1 MVVYLIGAGP
11 GDADLI
17 TLKAV
22 KALNKADVVLY
33 DYLANEEI
41 LAHAPDTAER
51 IYVGKKA
58 GEHYKTQDEI
68 NELIIEQAQNH
79 ENVVRLKG
87 GDPFVF
93 GRGGEEI
100 LALMEHDIKF
110 VVIPGVTSAIG
121 APTSLGLPV
130 THRAVATSVT
140 IVTGHEDPTKPE
152 SQVHWDYTADT
163 LIILMGIGNIKENT
177 AEIMKYR
184 SADTPVCAVESGTLP
199 NQNLVFG
206 TLGDIA
212 DKKINTPAILIIG
225 DVVNMY
231 KEIFENKIHIKK
243 DKGKIAEVDKKLDLT
258 DMPGNFGIAHVR
270 WATHGDPS
278 KLNSHPHIDED
289 TTVAVVHNGIIEN
302 YLEIKEK
309 LILEGHV
316 FKSDTD
322 TEVIPHLIQKFMDE
336 KFDLE
341 HAVRKTIDIIE
352 GAYAIAAISINE
364 PDKIVAT
371 RKDSPLIVGIGDE
384 GYYLAS
390 DSPAILKYARDIIY
404 PERGEIVILDKDGV
418 VVHDEFDNVVNKEID
433 TINWT
438 PEMAEKE
445 GYEHFMIKEINEQAI
460 AVRNTLTQKDNIQ
473 EIIDEVGDVQRICFV
488 ACGTSYHA
496 SLTGKYLIES
506 LAGIPTDVILA
517 SEFKYSA
524 NTLDDKTL
532 VIFISQSGET
542 ADSLK
547 ALDVANQTSITLG
560 IVNVAGSS
568 ITRRAKYVIQTQ
580 AGPEIGVAATKTYVA
595 QLTAIYL
602 LAALISKNVELLK
615 ELDNVPDFIDEALE
629 NVELVEELSRRY
641 NYARDFF
648 YLGRGYSYPTAL
660 EGALKLKEITYIH
673 GEGYAAGEL
682 KHGPLALID
691 EGIPV
696 VVVIPPGD
704 NYRKTMS
711 NLEEVK
717 SRGANVLAIGSD
729 DDESLKAKADAVIA
743 INSEVKEI
751 IAPLVY
757 IVPLQLIAYYITLEK
772 GHDPDKPK
780 NLAKCVTVE

>member
-1 MVVYLIGAGP
+1 MCGIVGCILKNDDDVAPILFDCISKLEYRGYDSIG
-11 GDADLI
+11 
-17 TLKAV
+17 
-22 KALNKADVVLY
+22 
-33 DYLANEEI
+33 LATFDN
-41 LAHAPDTAER
+41 D
-51 IYVGKKA
+51 
-58 GEHYKTQDEI
+58 
-68 NELIIEQAQNH
+68 
-79 ENVVRLKG
+79 
-87 GDPFVF
+87 
-93 GRGGEEI
+93 
-100 LALMEHDIKF
+100 
-110 VVIPGVTSAIG
+110 
-121 APTSLGLPV
+121 
-130 THRAVATSVT
+130 
-140 IVTGHEDPTKPE
+140 
-152 SQVHWDYTADT
+152 
-163 LIILMGIGNIKENT
+163 
-177 AEIMKYR
+177 
-184 SADTPVCAVESGTLP
+184 
-199 NQNLVFG
+199 
-206 TLGDIA
+206 
-212 DKKINTPAILIIG
+212 
-225 DVVNMY
+225 
-231 KEIFENKIHIKK
+231 KIHIKK
-243 DKGKIAEVDKKLDLT
+243 DAGKIIEVDKKLDLK

-278 KLNSHPHIDED
+278 KLNSHPHVDED
-289 TTVAVVHNGIIEN
+289 TSIAVVHNGIIEN

-341 HAVRKTIDIIE
+341 HAVRKTIDILE
-352 GAYAIAAISINE
+352 GAYAIAAISKKE

-371 RKDSPLIVGIGDE
+371 RKDSPLIVGLGED

-433 TINWT
+433 TITWT

-445 GYEHFMIKEINEQAI
+445 GYDHFMIKEINEQAT
-460 AVRNTLTQKDNIQ
+460 AVRNTLTQKENIQ
-473 EIIDEVGDVQRICFV
+473 EIIDDIEDIQRICFV
-488 ACGTSYHA
+488 SCGTSYHA

-524 NTLDDKTL
+524 NTLNDKTL

-547 ALDVANQTSITLG
+547 ALDVANETSKTLG

-568 ITRRAKYVIQTQ
+568 ITRRAQYVIQTQ

-602 LAALISKNVELLK
+602 FSVLISKNAELLK
-615 ELDNVPDFIDEALE
+615 ELEKVPDFIDEALQD
-629 NVELVEELSRRY
+629 VEYIKDISKRY
-641 NYARDFF
+641 NFADDFF

-704 NYRKTMS
+704 NYKKTMS

-717 SRGANVLAIGSD
+717 SRGAYVLAIGSA
-729 DDESLKAKADAVIA
+729 DDESLKAKANDVIA
-743 INSEVKEI
+743 INGDVKEI

>member
-1 MVVYLIGAGP
+1 MCGIVGCILKEDKNVAPILFDCISKLEYRGYDSIG
-11 GDADLI
+11 
-17 TLKAV
+17 
-22 KALNKADVVLY
+22 
-33 DYLANEEI
+33 LATFSDDN
-41 LAHAPDTAER
+41 
-51 IYVGKKA
+51 
-58 GEHYKTQDEI
+58 
-68 NELIIEQAQNH
+68 
-79 ENVVRLKG
+79 
-87 GDPFVF
+87 
-93 GRGGEEI
+93 
-100 LALMEHDIKF
+100 
-110 VVIPGVTSAIG
+110 
-121 APTSLGLPV
+121 
-130 THRAVATSVT
+130 
-140 IVTGHEDPTKPE
+140 
-152 SQVHWDYTADT
+152 
-163 LIILMGIGNIKENT
+163 
-177 AEIMKYR
+177 
-184 SADTPVCAVESGTLP
+184 
-199 NQNLVFG
+199 
-206 TLGDIA
+206 
-212 DKKINTPAILIIG
+212 
-225 DVVNMY
+225 
-231 KEIFENKIHIKK
+231 IHIKK
-243 DKGKIAEVDKKLDLT
+243 DKGKIKEVDKSLNLT
-258 DMPGNFGIAHVR
+258 DMPGSFGIAHVR

-278 KLNSHPHIDED
+278 KLNAHPHIDEEK
-289 TTVAVVHNGIIEN
+289 TVAVVHNGIIEN

-309 LILEGHV
+309 LMLEGHV

-322 TEVIPHLIQKFMDE
+322 TEVIPHLIQKFMAE

-341 HAVRKTIDIIE
+341 HAVRKTIGIIE
-352 GAYAIAAISINE
+352 GAYAIAAISLDE

-371 RKDSPLIVGIGDE
+371 RKDSPLIVGIGEE

-404 PERGEIVILDKDGV
+404 PEKGEIVILDREGV
-418 VVHDEFDNVVNKEID
+418 VVHDEFDNVVNKDIE

-445 GYEHFMIKEINEQAI
+445 GYDHFMIKEINEQGI
-460 AVRNTLTQKDNIQ
+460 AVRNTLTQRDSIQ
-473 EIIDEVGDVQRICFV
+473 EIIDDVGDLQRICFV

-524 NTLDDKTL
+524 NTLNDKTL

-547 ALDVANQTSITLG
+547 ALDVANETSPTLG

-602 LAALISKNVELLK
+602 FAALIAKNQELLNELDKVPEFIEDALESVDLVK
-615 ELDNVPDFIDEALE
+615 EL
-629 NVELVEELSRRY
+629 SKRY

-696 VVVIPPGD
+696 VVIIPPGD

-717 SRGANVLAIGSD
+717 SRGANVLAIGSGD
-729 DDESLKAKADAVIA
+729 DDSLKAKANDVIA
-743 INSEVKEI
+743 INKDVKEI

>member
-1 MVVYLIGAGP
+1 MCGIVGCILKEDKNVAPILFDCISKLEYRGYDSIG
-11 GDADLI
+11 
-17 TLKAV
+17 
-22 KALNKADVVLY
+22 
-33 DYLANEEI
+33 LA
-41 LAHAPDTAER
+41 T
-51 IYVGKKA
+51 Y
-58 GEHYKTQDEI
+58 
-68 NELIIEQAQNH
+68 
-79 ENVVRLKG
+79 
-87 GDPFVF
+87 
-93 GRGGEEI
+93 
-100 LALMEHDIKF
+100 
-110 VVIPGVTSAIG
+110 S
-121 APTSLGLPV
+121 
-130 THRAVATSVT
+130 
-140 IVTGHEDPTKPE
+140 ED
-152 SQVHWDYTADT
+152 
-163 LIILMGIGNIKENT
+163 N
-177 AEIMKYR
+177 
-184 SADTPVCAVESGTLP
+184 
-199 NQNLVFG
+199 
-206 TLGDIA
+206 
-212 DKKINTPAILIIG
+212 
-225 DVVNMY
+225 
-231 KEIFENKIHIKK
+231 IHIKK
-243 DKGKIAEVDKKLDLT
+243 DKGKIKEVDKSLNLT
-258 DMPGNFGIAHVR
+258 DMPGSFGIAHVR

-278 KLNSHPHIDED
+278 KLNAHPHIDEEK
-289 TTVAVVHNGIIEN
+289 TVAVVHNGIIEN

-309 LILEGHV
+309 LMLEGHV

-322 TEVIPHLIQKFMDE
+322 TEVIPHLIQKFMAE

-341 HAVRKTIDIIE
+341 HAVRKTIGIIE
-352 GAYAIAAISINE
+352 GAYAIAAISLNE

-371 RKDSPLIVGIGDE
+371 RKDSPLIVGIGEE

-404 PERGEIVILDKDGV
+404 PEKGEIVILDREGV
-418 VVHDEFDNVVNKEID
+418 VVHDEFDNVVNKDIE

-445 GYEHFMIKEINEQAI
+445 GYDHFMIKEINEQGI
-460 AVRNTLTQKDNIQ
+460 AVRNTLTQRDNIQ
-473 EIIDEVGDVQRICFV
+473 EIIDDVGDLQRICFV

-524 NTLDDKTL
+524 NTLNDKTL

-547 ALDVANQTSITLG
+547 ALDVANETSPTLG

-602 LAALISKNVELLK
+602 FAALISKNQELLNELDKVPEFIEDALESVDLVK
-615 ELDNVPDFIDEALE
+615 EL
-629 NVELVEELSRRY
+629 SKRY

-696 VVVIPPGD
+696 VVIIPPGD

-717 SRGANVLAIGSD
+717 SRGANVLAIGSGD
-729 DDESLKAKADAVIA
+729 DDSLKAKANDVIA
-743 INSEVKEI
+743 INKDVKEI

>member
-1 MVVYLIGAGP
+1 MCGIVGCILKDENDVAPILFDCISKLEYRGYDSIG
-11 GDADLI
+11 
-17 TLKAV
+17 
-22 KALNKADVVLY
+22 
-33 DYLANEEI
+33 LA
-41 LAHAPDTAER
+41 T
-51 IYVGKKA
+51 
-58 GEHYKTQDEI
+58 
-68 NELIIEQAQNH
+68 
-79 ENVVRLKG
+79 
-87 GDPFVF
+87 F
-93 GRGGEEI
+93 
-100 LALMEHDIKF
+100 
-110 VVIPGVTSAIG
+110 S
-121 APTSLGLPV
+121 
-130 THRAVATSVT
+130 
-140 IVTGHEDPTKPE
+140 
-152 SQVHWDYTADT
+152 
-163 LIILMGIGNIKENT
+163 
-177 AEIMKYR
+177 
-184 SADTPVCAVESGTLP
+184 
-199 NQNLVFG
+199 
-206 TLGDIA
+206 
-212 DKKINTPAILIIG
+212 
-225 DVVNMY
+225 
-231 KEIFENKIHIKK
+231 ENKIHIKK

-258 DMPGNFGIAHVR
+258 DMPGSFGIAHVR

-278 KLNSHPHIDED
+278 KLNSHPHIDENN
-289 TTVAVVHNGIIEN
+289 TVAVVHNGIIEN
-302 YLEIKEK
+302 YLEIKDK
-309 LILEGHV
+309 LISEGHV

-322 TEVIPHLIQKFMDE
+322 TEVIPHLIQKFME
-336 KFDLE
+336 EGHDLE
-341 HAVRKTIDIIE
+341 HAVRKTIELLD
-352 GAYAIAAISINE
+352 GAYAIAAISVDE

-371 RKDSPLIVGIGDE
+371 RKDSPLIVGIGKE

-404 PERGEIVILDKDGV
+404 PEKGEIVILDKEGV

-445 GYEHFMIKEINEQAI
+445 GYDHFMIKEINEQAT

-473 EIIDEVGDVQRICFV
+473 KIIDDVGDLQRICFV

-524 NTLDDKTL
+524 NTLNDKTL

-547 ALDVANQTSITLG
+547 ALDAANETSKTLG

-568 ITRRAKYVIQTQ
+568 ITRRAQYVIQTQ

-602 LAALISKNVELLK
+602 FAALISKNDELLD
-615 ELDNVPDFIDEALE
+615 ELDNVPAFIEESLLD
-629 NVELVEELSRRY
+629 VEYIKEISKRY
-641 NYARDFF
+641 NFARDFF
-648 YLGRGYSYPTAL
+648 YLGRGYTYPTAL

-673 GEGYAAGEL
+673 AEGYAAGEL

-691 EGIPV
+691 KNIPV

-704 NYRKTMS
+704 NYKKTMS

-717 SRGANVLAIGSD
+717 SRGAIVLAVGSA
-729 DDESLKAKADAVIA
+729 DDESLKLKANDVIA
-743 INSEVKEI
+743 INSEVNEI

-757 IVPLQLIAYYITLEK
+757 VVPLQLISYYITLEK
-772 GHDPDKPK
+772 GYDPDKPK

>member
-1 MVVYLIGAGP
+1 MCGIVGCILKNDDDVAPILLDCISKLEYRGYDSIGIATF
-11 GDADLI
+11 DD
-17 TLKAV
+17 
-22 KALNKADVVLY
+22 
-33 DYLANEEI
+33 
-41 LAHAPDTAER
+41 
-51 IYVGKKA
+51 
-58 GEHYKTQDEI
+58 
-68 NELIIEQAQNH
+68 NH
-79 ENVVRLKG
+79 
-87 GDPFVF
+87 
-93 GRGGEEI
+93 
-100 LALMEHDIKF
+100 
-110 VVIPGVTSAIG
+110 
-121 APTSLGLPV
+121 
-130 THRAVATSVT
+130 
-140 IVTGHEDPTKPE
+140 
-152 SQVHWDYTADT
+152 
-163 LIILMGIGNIKENT
+163 
-177 AEIMKYR
+177 
-184 SADTPVCAVESGTLP
+184 
-199 NQNLVFG
+199 
-206 TLGDIA
+206 
-212 DKKINTPAILIIG
+212 
-225 DVVNMY
+225 
-231 KEIFENKIHIKK
+231 IHIKK
-243 DKGKIAEVDKKLDLT
+243 DKGKIDEVNNKLDLA

-278 KLNSHPHIDED
+278 KLNSHPQLDED
-289 TTVAVVHNGIIEN
+289 NTVAVVHNGIIEN

-309 LILEGHV
+309 LTLEGHV

-341 HAVRKTIDIIE
+341 HAVRKTIDVIE
-352 GAYAIAAISINE
+352 GAYAIAAISLNE

-371 RKDSPLIVGIGDE
+371 RKDSPLIVGIGED

-404 PERGEIVILDKDGV
+404 PERGEIVILDKEGV
-418 VVHDEFDNVVNKEID
+418 VVHDEFDNVVNKDVE

-445 GYEHFMIKEINEQAI
+445 GYDHFMIKEINEQGT
-460 AVRNTLTQKDNIQ
+460 AVRNTLTQKENIQ
-473 EIIDEVGDVQRICFV
+473 SIIDDIGDVKRICFV

-506 LAGIPTDVILA
+506 LAGVPTDVILA

-524 NTLDDKTL
+524 NTLNDETL
-532 VIFISQSGET
+532 VVFISQSGET

-547 ALDVANQTSITLG
+547 ALDVANQTSKTLG

-568 ITRRAKYVIQTQ
+568 ITRRADYVIQTQ
-580 AGPEIGVAATKTYVA
+580 AGPEIGVAATKTYVS

-602 LAALISKNVELLK
+602 FSALLSKNTELLREIEK
-615 ELDNVPDFIDEALE
+615 VPEFIEEALE
-629 NVELVEELSRRY
+629 EIDLIKELSKRY

-696 VVVIPPGD
+696 VVIIPPGD
-704 NYRKTMS
+704 NYKKTMS

-717 SRGANVLAIGSD
+717 SRGANVLAIGAEG
-729 DDESLKAKADAVIA
+729 DESLKAKVEDVIT
-743 INSEVKEI
+743 IDDEVKEI

>member
-1 MVVYLIGAGP
+1 MCGIVGCILKDDSDVAPILFDCISKLEYRGYDSIG
-11 GDADLI
+11 
-17 TLKAV
+17 
-22 KALNKADVVLY
+22 
-33 DYLANEEI
+33 LA
-41 LAHAPDTAER
+41 T
-51 IYVGKKA
+51 
-58 GEHYKTQDEI
+58 
-68 NELIIEQAQNH
+68 
-79 ENVVRLKG
+79 
-87 GDPFVF
+87 FF
-93 GRGGEEI
+93 
-100 LALMEHDIKF
+100 
-110 VVIPGVTSAIG
+110 
-121 APTSLGLPV
+121 
-130 THRAVATSVT
+130 
-140 IVTGHEDPTKPE
+140 ED
-152 SQVHWDYTADT
+152 
-163 LIILMGIGNIKENT
+163 
-177 AEIMKYR
+177 
-184 SADTPVCAVESGTLP
+184 
-199 NQNLVFG
+199 
-206 TLGDIA
+206 
-212 DKKINTPAILIIG
+212 
-225 DVVNMY
+225 
-231 KEIFENKIHIKK
+231 KIHIKK
-243 DKGKIAEVDKKLDLT
+243 DKGKIAEVDRKLDLT

-278 KLNSHPHIDED
+278 KLNSHPHVDEEN
-289 TTVAVVHNGIIEN
+289 TVAVVHNGIIEN
-302 YLEIKEK
+302 YLEIKEE

-336 KFDLE
+336 GLDLE
-341 HAVRKTIDIIE
+341 HAVRKTIEVIE
-352 GAYAIAAISINE
+352 GAYAIAAISVNE

-371 RKDSPLIVGIGDE
+371 RKDSPLIVGIGED

-404 PERGEIVILDKDGV
+404 PERGEIVILDKNGV

-445 GYEHFMIKEINEQAI
+445 GYDHFMLKEINEQAT
-460 AVRNTLTQKDNIQ
+460 AVRNTLTQRDNIK

-524 NTLDDKTL
+524 NTLNEQTL

-547 ALDVANQTSITLG
+547 ALDVANETSITLG

-568 ITRRAKYVIQTQ
+568 ITRRAQYVIQTQ

-602 LAALISKNVELLK
+602 FAALISENEELLD
-615 ELDNVPDFIDEALE
+615 ELDRVPDFIDETLKDI
-629 NVELVEELSRRY
+629 ELVKELSKRY

-704 NYRKTMS
+704 NYIKTMS
-711 NLEEVK
+711 NLEEVI

-743 INSEVKEI
+743 INSEVKDI

>member
-1 MVVYLIGAGP
+1 MCGIVGCILKEDKNVAPILFDCISKLEYRGYDSIG
-11 GDADLI
+11 
-17 TLKAV
+17 
-22 KALNKADVVLY
+22 
-33 DYLANEEI
+33 LATFSDDN
-41 LAHAPDTAER
+41 
-51 IYVGKKA
+51 
-58 GEHYKTQDEI
+58 
-68 NELIIEQAQNH
+68 
-79 ENVVRLKG
+79 
-87 GDPFVF
+87 
-93 GRGGEEI
+93 
-100 LALMEHDIKF
+100 
-110 VVIPGVTSAIG
+110 
-121 APTSLGLPV
+121 
-130 THRAVATSVT
+130 
-140 IVTGHEDPTKPE
+140 
-152 SQVHWDYTADT
+152 
-163 LIILMGIGNIKENT
+163 
-177 AEIMKYR
+177 
-184 SADTPVCAVESGTLP
+184 
-199 NQNLVFG
+199 
-206 TLGDIA
+206 
-212 DKKINTPAILIIG
+212 
-225 DVVNMY
+225 
-231 KEIFENKIHIKK
+231 IHIKK
-243 DKGKIAEVDKKLDLT
+243 DKGKIKEVDKSLNLT
-258 DMPGNFGIAHVR
+258 DMPGSFGIAHVR

-278 KLNSHPHIDED
+278 KLNAHPHIDEEK
-289 TTVAVVHNGIIEN
+289 TVAVVHNGIIEN

-309 LILEGHV
+309 LMLEGHV

-322 TEVIPHLIQKFMDE
+322 TEVIPHLIQKFMAE

-341 HAVRKTIDIIE
+341 HAVRKTIGIIE
-352 GAYAIAAISINE
+352 GAYAIAAISLNE

-371 RKDSPLIVGIGDE
+371 RKDSPLIVGIGEE

-404 PERGEIVILDKDGV
+404 PEKGEIVILDREGV
-418 VVHDEFDNVVNKEID
+418 VVHDEFDNVVNKDIE

-445 GYEHFMIKEINEQAI
+445 GYDHFMIKEINEQGI
-460 AVRNTLTQKDNIQ
+460 AVRNTLTQRDNIQ
-473 EIIDEVGDVQRICFV
+473 EIIDDVGDLQRICFV

-524 NTLDDKTL
+524 NTLNDKTL

-547 ALDVANQTSITLG
+547 ALDVANETSPTLG

-602 LAALISKNVELLK
+602 FAALISKNQELLNELDKVPEFIEDALESVDLVK
-615 ELDNVPDFIDEALE
+615 EL
-629 NVELVEELSRRY
+629 SKRY

-696 VVVIPPGD
+696 VVIIPPGD

-717 SRGANVLAIGSD
+717 SRGANVLAIGSGD
-729 DDESLKAKADAVIA
+729 DDSLKAKANDVIA
-743 INSEVKEI
+743 INKDVKEI

-757 IVPLQLIAYYITLEK
+757 IVPLQL
-772 GHDPDKPK
+772 
-780 NLAKCVTVE
+780 